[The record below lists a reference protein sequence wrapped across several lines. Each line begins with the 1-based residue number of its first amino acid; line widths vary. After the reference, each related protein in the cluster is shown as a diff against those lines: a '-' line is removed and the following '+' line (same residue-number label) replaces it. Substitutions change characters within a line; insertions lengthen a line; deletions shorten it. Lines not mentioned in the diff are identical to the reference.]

1 MAVLLL
7 ADGRLEADRLLRH
20 AHDLTDL
27 VHRHFQTLGDL
38 LGAGVVAVLM
48 QQLAGNLLDLVD
60 GLDHM
65 NGDAD
70 GAGLIGD
77 GAGDCLTD
85 PPCRIG
91 GELEA
96 LGVVELLNS
105 LDQTQIALL
114 NQIQKLHAAA
124 DIALGDGNDQTQVCF
139 AQALLGLLAIG
150 AARLD
155 LESQLSLLIGGE
167 QRHTA
172 DLLQIDLDGV
182 VDRDAVGG
190 QAVLIIIGAVICTGD
205 RIIDLHGGVVH
216 DLDAVALKLLIELF
230 HCLNIQNVAVFL
242 HCIADLTA
250 GQLADAAAG
259 VNQRAD
265 RVFLLCHK

>member
-1 MAVLLL
+1 M
-7 ADGRLEADRLLRH
+7 
-20 AHDLTDL
+20 
-27 VHRHFQTLGDL
+27 
-38 LGAGVVAVLM
+38 
-48 QQLAGNLLDLVD
+48 
-60 GLDHM
+60 
-65 NGDAD
+65 
-70 GAGLIGD
+70 
-77 GAGDCLTD
+77 
-85 PPCRIG
+85 
-91 GELEA
+91 
-96 LGVVELLNS
+96 VELLDS
-105 LDQTQIALL
+105 LDQAQIALL

-124 DIALGDGNDQTQVCF
+124 DIALGDGNDQTQVCL

-150 AARLD
+150 AARLN

-167 QRHTA
+167 QRHAA

-190 QAVLIIIGAVICTGD
+190 QAVLVIIGAVIGTGD

-250 GQLADAAAG
+250 GQLADAAAV